1 MAEAILTVENLNKS
15 FGDKILFE
23 DLSFGINRG
32 QKVALVGKNGEG
44 KSTLLNLIY
53 NKDEIDG
60 GKVTFNSSSTPSY
73 LAQNP
78 TFDENLSVID
88 EINKD
93 FIKEKE
99 DPSFQ
104 AKVKEI
110 LFSLNLDD
118 INKNVSVL
126 SGGERKKLALTKILL
141 KDSDFLL
148 LDEPTN
154 HLDIKMI
161 EWLEDF
167 LLKKQMTLLIITHD
181 RCFIDE
187 VCTDIYELDNSTI
200 SKYHGNFEYFLQKKE
215 EKEVIHQNEIS
226 KAKNIYT
233 RELEWIRRMPQARG
247 TKSQAR
253 IDNFDKIKE
262 KAFQKQEKEQE
273 ELSVVERRIGSKIL
287 EINNLNKDF
296 EGKTIIKDF
305 SYTFKKG
312 EKIAIVGNNGCGK
325 TTLLNIIT
333 GTEKPTNGKITIGQ
347 TIQYG
352 YYTQNPLI
360 EKDNKRVIDIIK
372 DVAENIQL
380 SNSEVVSASMFL
392 LRFGFSKVMQYNYYN
407 NLSGGEKRR
416 LFLLKILISNPNFL
430 ILDEPT
436 NDLDIYSLMTLEKF
450 LKEFK
455 GCLLFVSHDRRF
467 IENLS
472 EHKFIFEQD
481 GNIKDYYLQLSDYE
495 KEKRQRDNLE
505 NQRDNSK
512 NQKNNFSKQ
521 RLEKPKKLSFNEKRQ
536 KEELEKEIPLLEEK
550 KKLLTEK
557 LSSGTLQGQELL
569 KASFE
574 IETIIKDLDSKETL
588 WLTLCEKEEN
598 Q

>member
-253 IDNFDKIKE
+253 IDNFEKIKE

-380 SNSEVVSASMFL
+380 SNGEVVSASMFL

-495 KEKRQRDNLE
+495 KEKKQRNNLE

-512 NQKNNFSKQ
+512 NQRNNFQKQ
-521 RLEKPKKLSFNEKRQ
+521 RLEKPKKLSFKEKRQ

-550 KKLLTEK
+550 KRLLTEK

-574 IETIIKDLDSKETL
+574 IETIIKDLDNKETL